1 MQPTFN
7 PGHASAPLHHDVVL
21 LDRWSVALNLYRRGD
36 VVTLWSPQNPKLLT
50 TKRIIALEGDLV
62 CHRLVFLLPRIIE
75 FQADNDDFLSRS
87 RSGLVAGPSSST
99 FRTDTHPDPSRSL
112 LGRRR
117 LALPF
122 PG

>member
-21 LDRWSVALNLYRRGD
+21 LDRWSVALNLYKRGD

-62 CHRLVFLLPRIIE
+62 SMRGRRRV
-75 FQADNDDFLSRS
+75 
-87 RSGLVAGPSSST
+87 SSSHDQLNVSHECVLGPPAAPLPAYT
-99 FRTDTHPDPSRSL
+99 CTDTSRSL

-117 LALPF
+117 LALPLS
-122 PG
+122 G

>member
-21 LDRWSVALNLYRRGD
+21 LDRWSVALNLYKRGD

-62 CHRLVFLLPRIIE
+62 SVRSCLSSRPSELTSTYVTVLLT
-75 FQADNDDFLSRS
+75 
-87 RSGLVAGPSSST
+87 GPSVT
-99 FRTDTHPDPSRSL
+99 PLTAHADPRASRSL
-112 LGRRR
+112 LGRR
-117 LALPF
+117 
-122 PG
+122 